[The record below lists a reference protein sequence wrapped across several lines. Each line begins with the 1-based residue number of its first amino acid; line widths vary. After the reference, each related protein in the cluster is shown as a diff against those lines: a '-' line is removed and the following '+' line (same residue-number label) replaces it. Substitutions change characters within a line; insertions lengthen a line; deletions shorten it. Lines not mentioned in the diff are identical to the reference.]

1 MVKSAVIEPDGA
13 LMTMAEVVAEDAV
26 KGGETGSGT
35 GEEDGLVKIARGVE
49 AVAGGALEGNAGA
62 GFGFSEPVAHG
73 TAGNAADVEFE
84 VLTGDG
90 IAAGEAV
97 VAEES
102 EILAGSMIERFGG
115 GEVDLQDGVAEP
127 GELRDEGGD
136 AGSGARGGEMEV
148 GLRAAEAG

>member
-1 MVKSAVIEPDGA
+1 MVEPDGA
-13 LMTMAEVVAEDAV
+13 LMAIAEGVAEDAIE
-26 KGGETGSGT
+26 GGETGSST
-35 GEEDGLVKIARGVE
+35 GEEDGLVKIAGGVE
-49 AVAGGALEGNAGA
+49 AVAGGALEGNVSA
-62 GFGFSEPVAHG
+62 GFGFGEPVAHG
-73 TAGNAADVEFE
+73 TAGDAADVEFE

-90 IAAGEAV
+90 VAAGEAV

-102 EILAGSMIERFGG
+102 EILAGSMVDRFGG

-127 GELRDEGGD
+127 RKLRDESGD

>member
-1 MVKSAVIEPDGA
+1 
-13 LMTMAEVVAEDAV
+13 MAEVVAEDAV
-26 KGGETGSGT
+26 EGGETGSGT
-35 GEEDGLVKIARGVE
+35 GEEDGLVKIAGGVE
-49 AVAGGALEGNAGA
+49 AVAGGALEGNVSA
-62 GFGFSEPVAHG
+62 GFGFGEPVAHG
-73 TAGNAADVEFE
+73 TAGDAADVEFE

-90 IAAGEAV
+90 VAAGEAV

-102 EILAGSMIERFGG
+102 EILAGSMVDRFGG